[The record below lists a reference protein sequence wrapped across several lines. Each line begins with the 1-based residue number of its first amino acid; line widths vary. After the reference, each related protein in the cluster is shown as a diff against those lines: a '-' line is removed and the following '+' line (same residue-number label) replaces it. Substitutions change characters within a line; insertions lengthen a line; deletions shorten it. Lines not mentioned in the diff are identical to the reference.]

1 MARKRQK
8 ILILKKQNIINTNN
22 NITLSNRMEKISNKL
37 NLLNTKQVTDLK
49 PTNFNSKII
58 PLEIEKISNKLLN
71 LNDKI
76 VSKFANKIILKN
88 IKKIKL
94 KDLFEMKK
102 VIEKEISIKGNE
114 NNDSEISNEFI

>member
-49 PTNFNSKII
+49 PTNFYLKII

-76 VSKFANKIILKN
+76 ISKFANKIILKN